1 MIERPAALF
10 DREIEWTELNRF
22 ASAGQGAPSIGLVLG
37 RRRQGKSFLLDRL
50 STGVGGLRYQALEET
65 RGSSLS
71 GLYGAS
77 AAWQGF
83 SGPADGRF
91 KDWREALRSI
101 ADAAGGR
108 LIVLDEFPYLL
119 RESPELPSAIQ
130 AAYDEAR
137 FGRHPWFR
145 LILCGSAL
153 SVMSQLLLGTKA
165 LRGRASLQLMVT
177 AFDFRQARA
186 YWRIHDPRVAFLVDA
201 VVGGAPGYRDL
212 LHGQVPASTD
222 DFADWLA
229 SSALNPSHTLFHEA
243 DLLLT
248 EDPTLADRALYAS
261 IVASIA
267 KGHAT
272 KGGVASDL
280 GRKESSL
287 DHPLGQL
294 ERAGF
299 ILRDH
304 DLLRPNRPL
313 LRVADPIL
321 RFSYA
326 IVRRALP
333 RFAGR
338 DTHAAWVDATA
349 RFDSLVLGPH
359 FEAMA
364 RTWTARYASE
374 RTLGGPIRRVGFAQV
389 NDPILRQSFELD
401 VVVEGETETGQPQLI
416 AIGEAKGGAA
426 VRTMGDLER
435 LRRLRDALGRRA
447 DVSLAKLLLF
457 GRSGFAP
464 DVLQVGRDHPD
475 IELVDLRRLYE
486 GD

>member
-1 MIERPAALF
+1 MLQRPASLF
-10 DREIEWTELNRF
+10 DREVEWTELSRF
-22 ASAGQGAPSIGLVLG
+22 VSAGAGAPSIGLVLG

-50 STGVGGLRYQALEET
+50 TTGVGGMRYQALEET
-65 RGSSLS
+65 REASLS

-83 SGPADGRF
+83 RGPADARF
-91 KDWREALRSI
+91 KDWPEALRSI
-101 ADAAGGR
+101 AEAADGR

-145 LILCGSAL
+145 MILCGSAL

-165 LRGRASLQLMVT
+165 LRGRASLLLMV
-177 AFDFRQARA
+177 AGFDFRQARA
-186 YWRIHDPRVAFLVDA
+186 YWQIDDPAVAFLVDA

-212 LHGQVPASTD
+212 VHGEAPTSVGD
-222 DFADWLA
+222 VADWLA
-229 SSALNPSHTLFHEA
+229 STALNPSHTLFHEA

-248 EDPTLADRALYAS
+248 EDPTLAHRALYAS
-261 IVASIA
+261 VVASIA

-299 ILRDH
+299 IVRDH
-304 DLLRPNRPL
+304 DMLRPNRPL

-333 RFAGR
+333 RFASR
-338 DTHAAWVDATA
+338 DTRAAWVDATA

-374 RTLGGPIRRVGFAQV
+374 RTLGGSIRRVGFAQV
-389 NDPILRQSFELD
+389 NDPIMRQAFELD
-401 VVVEGETETGQPQLI
+401 VVVEGETEDGQPRLI
-416 AIGEAKGGAA
+416 AIGEAKGGTAL
-426 VRTMGDLER
+426 RTMGDLER

-447 DVSLAKLLLF
+447 DVSRAKLLLF

-464 DVLQVGRDHPD
+464 DVIGAGREHPD
-475 IELVDLRRLYE
+475 VELIDLERLYN